1 MPDEYGLR
9 VARGSRDNAAGNV
22 VTDDACAF
30 LDRVDGMERWSDY
43 FRRSSLGTG
52 VFTFRPNEGVTS
64 EDLAERVLHGGGCV
78 LNRSGMFSPVHQAMP
93 LPGGAAFG
101 VAKRYGFGGLAEG
114 WKVAGPRALRH
125 LLRLIDLPQ
134 PTRRLSGEEDAPPAA
149 AGLAE
154 EWGSWVAAGLQ
165 SHVAQAL
172 PWLTVDGTESFQSA
186 AAAPPVLLPLDSKV
200 AADATELFGGPGLRS
215 SIFWASQISGKTKLT
230 TFTVSPDGVALK

>member
-1 MPDEYGLR
+1 MFGHVDGRQLGG
-9 VARGSRDNAAGNV
+9 ASSKLL
-22 VTDDACAF
+22 TDDATES
-30 LDRVDGMERWSDY
+30 LDRVDCMERWSDY

-52 VFTFRPNEGVTS
+52 VFTFRPNEVVTS
-64 EDLAERVLHGGGCV
+64 NELAEHVLRGGGCV
-78 LNRSGMFSPVHQAMP
+78 LNRSGVFSPVYQAMP

-101 VAKRYGFGGLAEG
+101 VAQRYGFGGLAEG

-134 PTRRLSGEEDAPPAA
+134 PTRRLSGEEDAPPAT

-154 EWGSWVAAGLQ
+154 EWDSWVADGLQ

-172 PWLTVDGTESFQSA
+172 PWLTIDGTESFQSA